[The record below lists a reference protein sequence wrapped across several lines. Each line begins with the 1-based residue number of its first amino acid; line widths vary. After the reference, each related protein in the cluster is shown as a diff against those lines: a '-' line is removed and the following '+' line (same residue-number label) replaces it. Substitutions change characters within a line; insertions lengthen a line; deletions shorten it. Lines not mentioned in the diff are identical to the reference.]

1 MRDLHATR
9 FFHVFQ
15 SLTSALDEFFQ
26 RHRVLGPRT
35 AFLALMTAWLSK
47 QSLLELSAS
56 LFARSRTPRQLAAS
70 SLCRAFAKL
79 TDDHFHVVQDRLG
92 VWSQAAQPRLR
103 RRMKHLGFPGRIFA
117 IDGSMLTT
125 PATADTTVAF
135 GKPRSGNQSG
145 KATDCHFPQ
154 ARLVVLYDIARQQP
168 VAWRIGRCRGDGG
181 ESAAAMH
188 LIEHLRP
195 GDVVLLDRGFHSW
208 ALLHA
213 IHKRGAFFCL
223 RACRGRRVW
232 RCVREF
238 DGGTHR
244 HAYAMIGQG
253 DTQFRV
259 RLVRTQTRY
268 PKSSEDDAIIITN
281 LTIDPRRIGRIYG
294 LRWAVE
300 GFFRLLKIPGN
311 IESFGGQTAQA
322 VRRDIAIACIAF
334 QILALLEL
342 QAAPLTACA
351 IEDHACLIPRKALLG
366 VLQRLIDV
374 LLWPPEPRLAEMR
387 RAAQC
392 ISRLA
397 KIAPKRRPGRTYPRI
412 CKSRYGRWRAPECRA
427 R

>member
-47 QSLLELSAS
+47 QSLLDLSAL
-56 LFARSRTPRQLAAS
+56 LFTRSRTPRQLATS

-79 TDDHFHVVQDRLG
+79 TDEHFQAVLDRLG
-92 VWSQAAQPRLR
+92 AWSQAAQPRLR
-103 RRMKHLGFPGRIFA
+103 RRMKHLGFPGRIVA

-125 PATADTTVAF
+125 PATADTALAF
-135 GKPRSGNQSG
+135 GKPRSGNQAG

-168 VAWRIGRCRGDGG
+168 VAWQIGRCRGDGG
-181 ESAAAMH
+181 ESAAAM
-188 LIEHLRP
+188 LLVEHLRP

-223 RACRGRRVW
+223 RACRGPRVW

-238 DGGTHR
+238 DAGTRR

-253 DTQFRV
+253 DTRFRV
-259 RLVRTQTRY
+259 RLVRTQTQY
-268 PKSSEDDAIIITN
+268 QKSRDDDAIIITN

-311 IESFGGQTAQA
+311 VEAFGGRSAQA

-351 IEDHACLIPRKALLG
+351 ISEHARLIPRNVLLG

-374 LLWPPEPRLAEMR
+374 LLWPPELRLAEMR

-392 ISRLA
+392 ITRLA

-412 CKSRYGRWRAPECRA
+412 CKSRYGRWRAPECRG

>member
-9 FFHVFQ
+9 FFHVFH
-15 SLTSALDEFFQ
+15 SLTSVLDEFFQ
-26 RHRVLGPRT
+26 RRRVLGPQT

-47 QSLLELSAS
+47 QSLLGLSAL
-56 LFARSRTPRQLAAS
+56 LFARSRTSRQLATS

-79 TDDHFHVVQDRLG
+79 TDEHFQSVQDRLG

-103 RRMKHLGFPGRIFA
+103 RRMQHLGFPGRIFA

-125 PATADTTVAF
+125 PATADTTLAF

-145 KATDCHFPQ
+145 KAIDCHFPQ

-168 VAWRIGRCRGDGG
+168 VAWLIGRCRGDGG
-181 ESAAAMH
+181 ESAAAMQ

-232 RCVREF
+232 RCVRGF
-238 DGGTHR
+238 DGGAHR

-253 DTQFRV
+253 DTQLRI
-259 RLVRTQTRY
+259 RLVRTQTRH
-268 PKSSEDDAIIITN
+268 PKNSNDDAIIITN

-300 GFFRLLKIPGN
+300 GFFRHLKIAGN
-311 IESFGGQTAQA
+311 VESFSGRSAQA

-342 QAAPLTACA
+342 QAVPLTACA
-351 IEDHACLIPRKALLG
+351 IGDHARLVPRKVLLG
-366 VLQRLIDV
+366 VLQWLIDV

-387 RAAQC
+387 RVAQC

-412 CKSRYGRWRAPECRA
+412 CKSRYGRWRTPECRG